1 MNQKIIGFIGGGNMG
16 SAIIGGLLKSGLS
29 DKDHIIAADKTKEA
43 ADRLKSSFG
52 IQTSTE
58 NIEISSLADIL
69 FLSVKPN
76 MFATVIP
83 QIRHHLKPDAVVVSI
98 AAGQSIKKI
107 EDLFEHPV
115 KLIRAMPNTPALV
128 GASMSAL
135 CKNDL
140 VTDAE
145 LLEVK
150 GLFDSFGESEIISE
164 SLMDAVVGVSGSS
177 PAYVYMFIEAM
188 ADAAVADG
196 MPRNQAYKFAA
207 QSVLGSAK
215 MILETGKHP
224 GELKDMVCSPG
235 GTTIEA
241 VAVLEQM
248 GLRTAVIEA
257 QRACSQKSRDMGKE
271 A

>member
-98 AAGQSIKKI
+98 AAGQSLKKI

-115 KLIRAMPNTPALV
+115 KLIRAMPNTCLLYT
-128 GASMSAL
+128 SAKQL
-135 CKNDL
+135 ILWENIGVPDCFFMFGSL
-140 VTDAE
+140 FFIYEITDHHIQHTA
-145 LLEVK
+145 
-150 GLFDSFGESEIISE
+150 
-164 SLMDAVVGVSGSS
+164 
-177 PAYVYMFIEAM
+177 P
-188 ADAAVADG
+188 
-196 MPRNQAYKFAA
+196 AA
-207 QSVLGSAK
+207 Q
-215 MILETGKHP
+215 T
-224 GELKDMVCSPG
+224 
-235 GTTIEA
+235 
-241 VAVLEQM
+241 
-248 GLRTAVIEA
+248 A
-257 QRACSQKSRDMGKE
+257 QRRKNLVISLGIHPVVTVHHLE
-271 A
+271 I